1 MNIKGSGVT
10 YYKDSHS
17 DELRLFEG
25 GLRNVAAGQNQLE
38 YGRNTPKEHEDFLS
52 YMRGYVTHSRSPN
65 TQFMNFHYML
75 GGPKK
80 FVFQRFL
87 YNNFYKRQLRV
98 AWLPLSVMFT
108 LQCIGMRMYDNAGY
122 DFFYFS
128 D

>member
-17 DELRLFEG
+17 DELRLFNG
-25 GLRNVAAGQNQLE
+25 GLRNVASGQEQLE
-38 YGRNTPKEHEDFLS
+38 YGRHTPKEHEDFMS
-52 YMRGYVTHSRSPN
+52 YARGFVTHSRSPN

-87 YNNFYKRQLRV
+87 YNNFYKRQLRI
-98 AWLPLSVMFT
+98 AWFPLSAVFA

>member
-10 YYKDSHS
+10 YYRDYHS
-17 DELRLFEG
+17 DELRLFNG
-25 GLRNVAAGQNQLE
+25 GLRNVANGQHQLE
-38 YGRNTPKEHEDFLS
+38 YGRPTPKEHEDFMS
-52 YMRGYVTHSRSPN
+52 YSRGLVTHSRSPN
-65 TQFMNFHYML
+65 TQFMNFHYMF

-80 FVFQRFL
+80 FIFQRFL

-98 AWLPLSVMFT
+98 AWFPVSVAFV
-108 LQCIGMRMYDNAGY
+108 LQCIGMRMYDNAAY